1 MFRKVNKVHFVGI
14 GGIGMSGIAELL
26 INQGFEVSGSDLKN
40 SEIINKLEK
49 NGAKINIGHNS
60 DNVADCEVLVY
71 SSAVPKN
78 NSELVFAQNKKIP
91 VIKRAEMLAE
101 LIALKNT
108 SIAVSGTHGKTST
121 SSMIGSL
128 LSHSNLDPTLIVGGL
143 VKNINSNSKLGS
155 SELFVVEADEYD
167 KSFLQLKPTIAVI
180 TNIEKEHMD
189 CYDNMNDLFDSFL
202 KFANSVPFY
211 GAIIACNDSE
221 GINKIKDEIKRP
233 ITTYGLSPDADIY
246 ANNLSFDKMNSAY
259 SLNYK
264 NENIGKVN
272 LNAPGKH
279 NILNSLAA
287 IAIGFELGLNKQTII
302 EGINSYQGVR
312 RRFEIK
318 GEVDD
323 VIVVDDYAHHP
334 TEVLATIETA
344 SVSWNRRIIAIFQ
357 PHLYSRTKEFYKD
370 FAKALIKS
378 DVAIIT
384 DIYPAR
390 EKPIEGITGQLVY
403 EELKKNGHVDVI
415 YEPNLEKLTDLV
427 DGIVKQ
433 NDLVITLGAGTI
445 WRYSELIVQNL
456 NKRLKN

>member
-1 MFRKVNKVHFVGI
+1 
-14 GGIGMSGIAELL
+14 
-26 INQGFEVSGSDLKN
+26 
-40 SEIINKLEK
+40 
-49 NGAKINIGHNS
+49 
-60 DNVADCEVLVY
+60 
-71 SSAVPKN
+71 
-78 NSELVFAQNKKIP
+78 
-91 VIKRAEMLAE
+91 
-101 LIALKNT
+101 
-108 SIAVSGTHGKTST
+108 
-121 SSMIGSL
+121 
-128 LSHSNLDPTLIVGGL
+128 
-143 VKNINSNSKLGS
+143 
-155 SELFVVEADEYD
+155 
-167 KSFLQLKPTIAVI
+167 
-180 TNIEKEHMD
+180 
-189 CYDNMNDLFDSFL
+189 MNDLFDSFL

-211 GAIIACNDSE
+211 GAVIACNDSE

-259 SLNYK
+259 SLNFK

-287 IAIGFELGLNKQTII
+287 IAIGFESGLNKQTII

-323 VIVVDDYAHHP
+323 IIVIDDYAHHP

-378 DVAIIT
+378 DVTIIT

-390 EKPIEGITGQLVY
+390 EKPIEGVTGQLVY
-403 EELKKNGHVDVI
+403 EELKKNGHANVI
-415 YEPNLEKLTDLV
+415 YEPNLEKLTHLV

-456 NKRLKN
+456 KKRLKN